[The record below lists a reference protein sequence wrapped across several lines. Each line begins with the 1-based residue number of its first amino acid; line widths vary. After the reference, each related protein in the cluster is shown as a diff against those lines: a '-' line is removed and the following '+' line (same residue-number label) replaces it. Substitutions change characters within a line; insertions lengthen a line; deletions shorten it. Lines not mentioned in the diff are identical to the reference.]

1 MEDGVTYSIDTDQR
15 ICNAVVDALES
26 EAGVREENIPDR
38 VVDVI
43 ESHSLDS
50 LFVDEDPDEW
60 TLTVSCDSLHIT
72 VTNRDKLSISG
83 SLNRHQST
91 PSQNTE
97 AYIL

>member
-1 MEDGVTYSIDTDQR
+1 MEDGVTYSLDADQR
-15 ICNAVVDALES
+15 ICDAVVDALES

-50 LFVDEDPDEW
+50 LFADEDPDEW

-72 VTNRDKLSISG
+72 VTDGAKLFISG
-83 SLNRHQST
+83 SVNRYQST
-91 PSQNTE
+91 PLAE
-97 AYIL
+97 H